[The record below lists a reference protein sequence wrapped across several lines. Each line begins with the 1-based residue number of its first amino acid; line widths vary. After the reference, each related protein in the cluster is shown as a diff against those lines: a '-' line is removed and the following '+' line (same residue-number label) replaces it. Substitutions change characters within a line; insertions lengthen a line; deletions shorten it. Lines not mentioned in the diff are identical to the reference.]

1 MSNELRNFLALSY
14 DELEQLNLKAKEQRQ
29 KRVAVHK
36 IQEERI
42 KYLTDEKRIKAV
54 TVLFS
59 DLEGRLHMLDY
70 DKKFL
75 VKSWDNLTFD
85 GSSIRGFTA
94 QRESDLRLAMDWA
107 SFYWAPADVFGSGK
121 VLVFGEVI
129 DKDGSPYSA
138 DIRGRL
144 KGFAGEMYKNE
155 EYTLNAANEIEGF
168 LFQGSDAER
177 RYNETGK
184 FEYVNTGGY
193 YHSLPGDPLR
203 TFIDT
208 TAEVQRAMGFQNEK
222 DHPEVAPSQFEIN
235 YGYGEVVQA
244 ADQIQL
250 YKLICRQV
258 ATRMGLTACFL
269 PKPVVGVNGNGM
281 HTNVSISKGGKNI
294 YWDPKGEEKL
304 SKFGW
309 AFVDRILTHG
319 NDICLLLNA
328 SVNAY
333 RRLDPHFEAPNQLKA
348 SPVDRGSMIRI
359 PIGNERS
366 MRVEVRSVA
375 PDANPYLVMY
385 SIFRTGIEGETAKI
399 KNLRQAERYLPD
411 NVYLALDNFRKAD
424 WTTKLLGED
433 VKARYGALKQA
444 AADRCARHSARLSK
458 CRKCSTTTR
467 STINSCGICFR
478 QIPQG
483 SGEWGGSPVTK
494 STRFSLVHSSH
505 SRRRAHA
512 LNRSGRLR
520 HSWPLLRPMPRRF
533 LPYWLRPSMLLRCAQ
548 RCNRRTSP
556 SPQQRARS
564 TAASSHRAFRSWS
577 WRRSAFGSHGPYPG

>member
-14 DELEQLNLKAKEQRQ
+14 DELEQMNLKAKEQRHS
-29 KRVAVHK
+29 RVAVHK
-36 IQEERI
+36 IQEERL

-75 VKSWDNLTFD
+75 IKSWDNLTFD

-94 QRESDLRLAMDWA
+94 QRESDLRLEIDWSA
-107 SFYWAPADVFGSGK
+107 FYWAPADVFGSGK

-129 DKDGSPYSA
+129 DKGGTAYSA
-138 DIRGRL
+138 DIRGIL
-144 KGFAGEMYKNE
+144 KSFAQELHKKE
-155 EYTLNAANEIEGF
+155 DYTLNAANEIEGF
-168 LFQGSDAER
+168 LFKGADAER
-177 RYNETGK
+177 RYHETGK

-235 YGYGEVVQA
+235 YSYGEVVAA

-258 ATRMGLTACFL
+258 ATKMGLTACFM

-281 HTNVSISKGGKNI
+281 HTNVSISKGGKNLF
-294 YWDPKGEEKL
+294 WDPNGEEKL
-304 SKFGW
+304 SQCGW
-309 AFVDRILTHG
+309 AFIDRILTHA
-319 NDICLLLNA
+319 NDLCLMLNA

-333 RRLDPHFEAPNQLKA
+333 RRLDPHFEAPNQIKA
-348 SPVDRGSMIRI
+348 SPTDRGSMVRI
-359 PIGNERS
+359 PIGNEKS

-375 PDANPYLVMY
+375 PDANPYMVMY
-385 SIFRTGIEGETAKI
+385 SIFKTGVDGETAKI

-411 NVYLALDNFRKAD
+411 NIYAAIENFKKAE
-424 WTTKLLGED
+424 WTTKLLGDD
-433 VKARYGALKQA
+433 VKGRYADLKQA
-444 AADRCARHSARLSK
+444 SADRCPRLLGTFVK
-458 CRKCSTTTR
+458 APEVQYHHDVY
-467 STINSCGICFR
+467 N
-478 QIPQG
+478 Q
-483 SGEWGGSPVTK
+483 
-494 STRFSLVHSSH
+494 
-505 SRRRAHA
+505 
-512 LNRSGRLR
+512 
-520 HSWPLLRPMPRRF
+520 F
-533 LPYWLRPSMLLRCAQ
+533 LWNL
-548 RCNRRTSP
+548 
-556 SPQQRARS
+556 
-564 TAASSHRAFRSWS
+564 F
-577 WRRSAFGSHGPYPG
+577 